1 MIAGQLKKD
10 FPIFSQKIRGKDLIY
25 LDSAAS
31 SQKPRVVIEAVKN
44 CLENE
49 YSNVHRGVHYLSQN
63 LSLKYEKTRETVAEF
78 IGAKNSQEIVFTK
91 GATESLNLLAN
102 SLGEML
108 LKKGDK
114 VLITAMEHHA
124 NIVPWQLI
132 CKKKEAQ
139 LLVLP
144 MNDRGELILDDLE
157 KYLSQVKIFSFTLLS
172 NVLGTINEA
181 KKLCELAKKF
191 GVITIIDAAQA
202 ISHLPVNVLDL
213 GCDFLVFSAHKIYSL
228 TGLGVL
234 WGKFPL
240 LEKMP
245 VYQGG
250 GDMILSVSFEE
261 TIYAPAPL
269 KFEAGTPPIVEVIAL
284 DTALKWFNNLG
295 WEKILN
301 HEQELMHYCE
311 AELKKIS
318 GLKIYGEAENKS
330 AVISFSLKGI
340 HPHDVGTILDNFGIA
355 LRVGHHCAE
364 PIMKFFNIPATVRA
378 SFGVYNDINDID
390 ALINGIKKTKQIFQ

>member
-31 SQKPRVVIEAVKN
+31 SQKSRAVIEAVKN

-144 MNDRGELILDDLE
+144 MNDKGELILDDLE

-202 ISHLPVNVLDL
+202 ISHLPINVLDL

-261 TIYAPAPL
+261 TIFAPPPL
-269 KFEAGTPPIVEVIAL
+269 KFEAGTPPIIETIAL
-284 DTALKWFNNLG
+284 NSALTWFKNIG
-295 WEKILN
+295 WEKIQS
-301 HEQELMHYCE
+301 HEQELMAYCE
-311 AELKKIS
+311 EELRKIE
-318 GLKIYGEAENKS
+318 GLKIFGEAQNKA
-330 AVISFSLKGI
+330 AVISFNLKDI

-364 PIMKFFNIPATVRA
+364 PIMKFFKIPATVRA
-378 SFGVYNDINDID
+378 SLGIYNDKNDID
-390 ALINGIKKTKQIFQ
+390 ALVAGLKKTKQIFQ

>member
-1 MIAGQLKKD
+1 MIKELRKE
-10 FPIFSQKIRGKDLIY
+10 FPIFSQQVRGKDLIY

-31 SQKPRVVIEAVKN
+31 TQKPLAVIEAVN
-44 CLENE
+44 DCLKSQ
-49 YSNVHRGVHYLSQN
+49 YSNIHRGVHYLSQN
-63 LSLKYEKTRETVAEF
+63 LSLKYEETREVVAEF

-91 GATESLNLLAN
+91 GATEGLNLLAN

-132 CKKKEAQ
+132 CKKKEAE

-144 MNDRGELILDDLE
+144 INDKGELILDEIE
-157 KYLSQVKIFSFTLLS
+157 KYLSQVKIFSFTLIS

-191 GVITIIDAAQA
+191 GVLTIIDAAQA
-202 ISHLPVNVLDL
+202 IAHLPINVLDL
-213 GCDFLVFSAHKIYSL
+213 GCDFLVFSAHKIYAL
-228 TGLGVL
+228 TGCGVL
-234 WGKFPL
+234 WGKYPL

-261 TIYAPAPL
+261 TLFAPPPL
-269 KFEAGTPPIVEVIAL
+269 KFEAGTPAIVEVISLNAAL
-284 DTALKWFNNLG
+284 NWFKKLD
-295 WEKILN
+295 W
-301 HEQELMHYCE
+301 QELINQEKNLLVYCE
-311 AELKKIS
+311 EKLKEIE
-318 GLKIYGEAENKS
+318 GVKIYGEAQNKA
-330 AVISFSLKGI
+330 AVVSFSLKGI

-364 PIMKFFNIPATVRA
+364 PIMKFFKIPATIRA
-378 SFGVYNDINDID
+378 SFGIYNNKTDID
-390 ALINGIKKTKQIFQ
+390 ALIEGLKKTKKIFS